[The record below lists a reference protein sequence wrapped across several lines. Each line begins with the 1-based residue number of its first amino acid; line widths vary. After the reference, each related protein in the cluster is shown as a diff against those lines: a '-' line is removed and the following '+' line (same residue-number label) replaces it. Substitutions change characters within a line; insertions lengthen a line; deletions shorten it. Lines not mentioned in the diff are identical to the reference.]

1 MDLNEGR
8 LDRALRIVVGLVLIA
23 FPLGLFGI
31 DRAYAW
37 GWIGLIPLV
46 TGLVG
51 WCPVY
56 SLLRI
61 KTGPTPTQASR

>member
-1 MDLNEGR
+1 MDLNEGIA
-8 LDRALRIVVGLVLIA
+8 DRALRVLVGLALIA
-23 FPLGLFGI
+23 FPLGIYGM

-56 SLLRI
+56 RVFGL
-61 KTGPTPTQASR
+61 KTCAR